1 MKKVSLLLS
10 FVLSSAFVFGQS
22 VLITPTNNNEIVIT
36 KHSNT
41 PEFIGRRTSGSSD
54 AAPSATASGVDLAFF
69 GGAGYTGSSYSSI
82 RAYMSMRTTQPWN
95 TTNNGTSLRFATTA
109 NNTTSASVRMTID
122 ETGFV
127 GIGTT
132 APARN
137 LHVFNGSSGVTPT
150 SLAPL
155 FVENGTN
162 AYLQLGSPEGSF
174 TGVLFGKPSN
184 NFSGGILYDG
194 SSNLS
199 LRTGG
204 NNTRM
209 TITSAGNV
217 GVGTTSPDRALEVS
231 SSGAAYVRITDGSSG
246 GNDVGLELFRTGVG
260 SRDWRVANS
269 AGDIDFRVSSDD
281 FATTVLEYQM
291 TTTGFLPGA
300 DNVNDLGSASFRW
313 DDVYA
318 TNGVI
323 QTSDRREKE
332 NIKSLNYGL
341 KDVMKLT
348 PVRYT
353 WKSNPEKGQKVGLI
367 AQEVATIIPEV
378 VNGLKSDGSVG
389 EQRLGMS
396 YAELVP
402 VLINAIKEQQQIID
416 QLNQNMS
423 ALSSEVAS
431 MKKQFDV
438 NSDKAKVAS
447 TDK

>member
-22 VLITPTNNNEIVIT
+22 VLITPTNNEIVIT

-69 GGAGYTGSSYSSI
+69 GGAGYNGSSYSSI

-132 APARN
+132 SPARN

-209 TITSAGNV
+209 TITS
-217 GVGTTSPDRALEVS
+217 
-231 SSGAAYVRITDGSSG
+231 
-246 GNDVGLELFRTGVG
+246 
-260 SRDWRVANS
+260 
-269 AGDIDFRVSSDD
+269 
-281 FATTVLEYQM
+281 
-291 TTTGFLPGA
+291 
-300 DNVNDLGSASFRW
+300 
-313 DDVYA
+313 
-318 TNGVI
+318 
-323 QTSDRREKE
+323 
-332 NIKSLNYGL
+332 
-341 KDVMKLT
+341 
-348 PVRYT
+348 
-353 WKSNPEKGQKVGLI
+353 
-367 AQEVATIIPEV
+367 
-378 VNGLKSDGSVG
+378 
-389 EQRLGMS
+389 
-396 YAELVP
+396 
-402 VLINAIKEQQQIID
+402 
-416 QLNQNMS
+416 
-423 ALSSEVAS
+423 
-431 MKKQFDV
+431 
-438 NSDKAKVAS
+438 
-447 TDK
+447 